1 MKRHIV
7 LSSVIWLAL
16 ATAQA
21 QAAEVHVNVNIGAP
35 PPIIVRS
42 APTMVYLPEPSAY
55 VAVGIPYD
63 LYFVGGRYYYLRGS
77 NWFWAP
83 GYGGPWNYV
92 AYSSVPPGLRKFKPA
107 RLHDFRDREYRV
119 YRVSQRDYRD
129 RYNDR
134 YFVADYERSGKSHNN
149 GRGRGHSKH

>member
-1 MKRHIV
+1 
-7 LSSVIWLAL
+7 
-16 ATAQA
+16 
-21 QAAEVHVNVNIGAP
+21 
-35 PPIIVRS
+35 
-42 APTMVYLPEPSAY
+42 MVYLPEPSAY

-107 RLHDFRDREYRV
+107 RLHGDRPPRLNQMKHVALRRRKLEFRRQTRQV
-119 YRVSQRDYRD
+119 RPL
-129 RYNDR
+129 
-134 YFVADYERSGKSHNN
+134 
-149 GRGRGHSKH
+149 

>member
-1 MKRHIV
+1 MKIKIG
-7 LSSVIWLAL
+7 LLSVIWLGML
-16 ATAQA
+16 TAKA
-21 QAAEVHVNVNIGAP
+21 QAAEVHINVNIGAP

-42 APTMVYLPEPSAY
+42 APTMVYLAEPAVY

-63 LYFVGGRYYYLRGS
+63 LYFVGGRYYYFRGN

-92 AYSSVPPGLRKFKPA
+92 VHSSLPPGLRKFKPA

-119 YRVSQRDYRD
+119 YRVSSRDY

-134 YFVADYERSGKSHNN
+134 YFVADYGRPGKSHGN
-149 GRGRGHSKH
+149 GRGRGHNKH